1 MCNGYSEVQSLDAT
15 LLGLDMLD
23 YRIFDGYM
31 FALCATSGSPTFL
44 SGCTLHV
51 LSTTNQ
57 HTVNAKAE
65 ILTGSWVDDLS
76 RISGFVEKISSSLTA
91 ITLLLSSP
99 VGCLVET
106 FWRDPG
112 TPLDAKRIGVEMT
125 LRIYTIGMGRR
136 S

>member
-1 MCNGYSEVQSLDAT
+1 MAT
-15 LLGLDMLD
+15 CLL
-23 YRIFDGYM
+23 
-31 FALCATSGSPTFL
+31 FARLRGRRHFFLGALFTSFQQPIS
-44 SGCTLHV
+44 
-51 LSTTNQ
+51 
-57 HTVNAKAE
+57 TVNAKAE